1 MTGDMFSSQALPKE
15 FWLVRAGEKMDDGFL
30 FDCQSGGRKGVLVF
44 ASKKKA
50 EQEAKDMNAT
60 RQRMK
65 MDQIYSVVKGKKED
79 IEGCAVL
86 LQ

>member
-1 MTGDMFSSQALPKE
+1 MEGDIFSSRTLPKE
-15 FWLVRAGEKMDDGFL
+15 FWLVKIGQGSNDGFL
-30 FDCQSGGRKGVLVF
+30 CDCQSGRGKGILIF
-44 ASKKKA
+44 SSKKKA

-65 MDQIYSVVKGKKED
+65 MDQIYSAVKGKKED